1 MEGLTSAELAAFSSL
16 KDRELRAEGLVIA
29 EGRLLVTRLLE
40 ASRRSAAARADGP
53 AAAHTA
59 AAPIVAAGCGVGLPE
74 SAAVLPRLPR
84 PGFDA
89 IAVLCVPSLQGE
101 FEALAAG
108 LCPVHA
114 ASEEE
119 LAGLA
124 GFPFHRGVLAAAR
137 RRAMPELRGLAAA
150 ALDCA
155 SRLVVLPATI
165 DPENMGSIMRSAAAL
180 GWDGILLGPGC
191 CDHLSRRS
199 LRVSMGA
206 AFSLPTLRMSGPD
219 DIAAL
224 ANAGWGI
231 AAAVLDAGATPL
243 RGWRAP
249 ERLALLI
256 GNEFEGLGPEWLSF
270 PERGG
275 EAVRLTI
282 PMDPGSDSLNAAAA
296 AAVFLYE
303 LAGR

>member
-1 MEGLTSAELAAFSSL
+1 MKGLSPAELAAFASL
-16 KDRELRAEGLVIA
+16 KDRELRAEGLVVA

-40 ASRRSAAARADGP
+40 AVRGTE
-53 AAAHTA
+53 TA
-59 AAPIVAAGCGVGLPE
+59 ALAQG
-74 SAAVLPRLPR
+74 LPR
-84 PGFDA
+84 PGFDP
-89 IAVLCVPSLQGE
+89 IALLCVPSLQGE
-101 FEALAAG
+101 FETLAEG
-108 LCPVHA
+108 LCPVHS
-114 ASEEE
+114 ASEDE

-137 RRAMPELRGLAAA
+137 RRAMPALRDLGTAAPGSA
-150 ALDCA
+150 AFGGV
-155 SRLVVLPATI
+155 SRLVVLPATV

-191 CDHLSRRS
+191 CDHLSRRA

-206 AFSLPTLRMSGPD
+206 AFSLPTIRVTDSADLEPLTASGWK
-219 DIAAL
+219 L
-224 ANAGWGI
+224 
-231 AAAVLDAGATPL
+231 AAAVLDPDATPL

-249 ERLALLI
+249 DRLALLI

-270 PERGG
+270 PGQGAAE
-275 EAVRLTI
+275 RLTI

-303 LAGR
+303 TGPRPLRGT

>member
-1 MEGLTSAELAAFSSL
+1 MEGLTPAELAAFASL
-16 KDRELRAEGLVIA
+16 KDRELRADGLVIA

-40 ASRRSAAARADGP
+40 AARRTVAEAPPGATATPGTVSSGRATRVPG
-53 AAAHTA
+53 
-59 AAPIVAAGCGVGLPE
+59 
-74 SAAVLPRLPR
+74 LPR

-89 IAVLCVPSLQGE
+89 LALLCVPSLQGE
-101 FEALAAG
+101 FEGLADG

-119 LAGLA
+119 LAELA

-137 RRAMPELRGLAAA
+137 RRGMPGLRDLASA
-150 ALDCA
+150 ALGAA

-206 AFSLPTLRMSGPD
+206 AFSLPTLRVQGPAD
-219 DIAAL
+219 LAAL
-224 ANAGWGI
+224 AASGWSL
-231 AAAVLDAGATPL
+231 AAAVLDLGATPL

-249 ERLALLI
+249 ARLALLI

-275 EAVRLTI
+275 EATRLTI

-303 LAGR
+303 AGLRPSRGT

>member
-1 MEGLTSAELAAFSSL
+1 MEGLTSGELAAFSSL

-40 ASRRSAAARADGP
+40 AARRTPTGAA
-53 AAAHTA
+53 TA
-59 AAPIVAAGCGVGLPE
+59 ATDARGGGDPGRAAWGPV
-74 SAAVLPRLPR
+74 LPR

-101 FEALAAG
+101 FERLAAG

-137 RRAMPELRGLAAA
+137 RRAMPALLDLAPSIPGA
-150 ALDCA
+150 A

-180 GWDGILLGPGC
+180 GWDGLLLGPGC

-206 AFSLPTLRMSGPD
+206 AFSLPTLRLSGPAD
-219 DIAAL
+219 LGLLAA
-224 ANAGWGI
+224 AGWSL
-231 AAAVLDAGATPL
+231 AAGVLDPGAKSL
-243 RGWRAP
+243 RDWTAP
-249 ERLALLI
+249 ARLALLI

-270 PERGG
+270 PDRGI
-275 EAVRLTI
+275 EATRLTI